1 MIVVMRE
8 STAKDIWKSSE
19 AGRGSS
25 GLHMAISVNW
35 AMGGGQEEQGRRTKK
50 GDQKREGQADQERAK
65 SQRGKEN
72 QESA

>member
-8 STAKDIWKSSE
+8 SPAKDIWKSSE

-25 GLHMAISVNW
+25 GLHVAISVNW